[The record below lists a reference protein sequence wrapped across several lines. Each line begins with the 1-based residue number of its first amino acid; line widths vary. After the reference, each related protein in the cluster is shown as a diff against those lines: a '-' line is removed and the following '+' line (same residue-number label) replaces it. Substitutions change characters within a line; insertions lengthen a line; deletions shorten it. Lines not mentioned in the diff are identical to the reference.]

1 MIKMMT
7 MMMTMKKK
15 KKEKTRPRKR
25 KRRGVIYILI
35 NPFIDKKKKVAIVY
49 APRA

>member
-1 MIKMMT
+1 MIKMMK

-15 KKEKTRPRKR
+15 KKEKTQPRKR
-25 KRRGVIYILI
+25 KRRGVSLLFI
-35 NPFIDKKKKVAIVY
+35 NPLIDKKKKVAIVY